1 MKTSIIICKGS
12 GHFSIPAETATIQGF
27 LCAVHKSIGKS
38 GWSVSSV
45 DKGIAFVV
53 GWKSK
58 DGAVREAE
66 RRILNKGADAVSA
79 SLDTYPTL
87 PASAPAYEAPKKS
100 PAADI
105 DTVVRLVGERAKLTE
120 KERAAVRRALNGRTG
135 QLKAKSPSAFGDAD
149 ERLACAAWQ
158 GIQPN
163 AFKIGTFSVLSL
175 RRDVECAALY
185 DTLSKITWPDA
196 FDSDKKKLVD
206 LGVW

>member
-1 MKTSIIICKGS
+1 MKINLIIAKGS
-12 GHFSIPAETATIQGF
+12 SHVSVPAETVTIQGF
-27 LCAVHKSIGKS
+27 ACAVHKSVGKS

-45 DKGIAFVV
+45 TKGIAFVV

-66 RRILNKGADAVSA
+66 RRILNKGTDAVSA
-79 SLDTYPTL
+79 SLATYPDT
-87 PASAPAYEAPKKS
+87 PSSAPAYEAPKKS

-105 DTVVRLVGERAKLTE
+105 DTVVRLVGERAGLTDKE
-120 KERAAVRRALNGRTG
+120 KAAVRKALNGRTG

-175 RRDVECAALY
+175 SRDAECSALY
-185 DTLSKITWPDA
+185 DKLSKVTWSDA
-196 FDSDKKKLVD
+196 FDSDKKALVD
-206 LGVW
+206 AGVW

>member
-12 GHFSIPAETATIQGF
+12 GHVSIPAEPVTIQGF
-27 LCAVHKSIGKS
+27 ACAVHKSIGKS

-45 DKGIAFVV
+45 EKGIAIVV
-53 GWKSK
+53 GWKDK
-58 DGAVREAE
+58 GGAVREAE
-66 RRILNKGADAVSA
+66 RRILNKGTDAVRA
-79 SLDTYPTL
+79 SLDTYPAL
-87 PASAPAYEAPKKS
+87 PASAPAFEAPKKIEG
-100 PAADI
+100 ADV
-105 DTVVRLVGERAKLTE
+105 DTIVRLVGERAGLTDR
-120 KERAAVRRALNGRTG
+120 ERAAVRKALNGRTG

-163 AFKIGTFSVLSL
+163 PFKVGTVACLAFS
-175 RRDVECAALY
+175 RDLECTELFRKLTA
-185 DTLSKITWPDA
+185 IQWPDA